1 MRHINVLWPPKLE
14 TEWQKLFEECTSIT
28 PDSIME
34 DESAF
39 ARIVEDY
46 IDNHASKEL
55 KLWLEELKELEKQ
68 PA

>member
-46 IDNHASKEL
+46 MLHIRFPF
-55 KLWLEELKELEKQ
+55 Q
-68 PA
+68 PKHVQKIVCV